1 MANLA
6 CTKCGERAVSKC
18 PYCRHIVPENQAG
31 TTFDNLV
38 TTEIKELADESGKK
52 HKVVSLKLSFDE
64 DVTTEKVIEV
74 FAHHSEMTLK
84 NYQAWN
90 FVLCVHRW
98 DFLPGEESSTG
109 CGHKSP
115 LPFADE
121 EGSLL
126 TEAEYFAAFE
136 VPVAEGL
143 SPSWNIAI
151 AQEAKTTESMKA
163 QVDAAE
169 ADSERSMAAYKELYS
184 TMLRFDTIEG

>member
-1 MANLA
+1 M
-6 CTKCGERAVSKC
+6 
-18 PYCRHIVPENQAG
+18 
-31 TTFDNLV
+31 FDKLV
-38 TTEIKELADESGKK
+38 TTEIKELADDSSEK

-64 DVTTEKVIEV
+64 DVTTEKVLEV
-74 FAHHSEMTLK
+74 FAHHSEMTLT
-84 NYQAWN
+84 NYKAWN

-121 EGSLL
+121 GGSNAPPPEGSLL
-126 TEAEYFAAFE
+126 TQQEREESMRSAGQLQRATDQPVSIFAAMC
-136 VPVAEGL
+136 
-143 SPSWNIAI
+143 I
-151 AQEAKTTESMKA
+151 AQDAKTTESMKA

-184 TMLRFDTIEG
+184 TMLRFDTVEG